1 VRRLLL
7 VAIGALVVIAGIAAL
22 MLAFTSRD
30 EPEVSS
36 AAPGPGEQQ
45 PDLGARHLAADEHAP
60 DAGLTDPPT
69 SGPHHPDLVT
79 RDRRVLEPDQIIHA
93 LELGNVVLFYDS
105 ARPPPELVA
114 VQEEVSGPFDAE
126 IAAAGQAV
134 ILARRSGAGPA
145 TALAWR
151 RVLQT
156 PDSAD
161 PRLRDFAE
169 AWLGQ
174 RLGK

>member
-1 VRRLLL
+1 LRRLGL
-7 VAIGALVVIAGIAAL
+7 VAVGVALAVGGLIALAMAFNARDDAGLSGAAA
-22 MLAFTSRD
+22 
-30 EPEVSS
+30 
-36 AAPGPGEQQ
+36 GPGELQ
-45 PDLGARHLAADEHAP
+45 PEGGGEW
-60 DAGLTDPPT
+60 PT
-69 SGPHHPDLVT
+69 SGEHREELVT
-79 RDRRVLEPDQIIHA
+79 RDRRELTDDEILTA
-93 LELGNVVLFYDS
+93 LELGNVVILYDGPDPG
-105 ARPPPELVA
+105 ADLLRL
-114 VQEEVSGPFDAE
+114 QRQVSGPFDAE